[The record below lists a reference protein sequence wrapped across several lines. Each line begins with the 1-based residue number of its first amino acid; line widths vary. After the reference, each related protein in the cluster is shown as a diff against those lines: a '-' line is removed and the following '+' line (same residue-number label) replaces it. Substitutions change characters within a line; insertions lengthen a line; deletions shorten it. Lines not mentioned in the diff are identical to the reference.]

1 MVICKIPTTSNM
13 LPIYCVEQTG
23 VRKKKKK
30 GGDGLLRLTLK
41 GMNPHRISVAE
52 INMFTA
58 WYKKLFWSLELT
70 VTFATTSLAN
80 DNVSC
85 LCLA

>member
-1 MVICKIPTTSNM
+1 M

-23 VRKKKKK
+23 VREKKKK

-58 WYKKLFWSLELT
+58 W
-70 VTFATTSLAN
+70 
-80 DNVSC
+80 
-85 LCLA
+85 